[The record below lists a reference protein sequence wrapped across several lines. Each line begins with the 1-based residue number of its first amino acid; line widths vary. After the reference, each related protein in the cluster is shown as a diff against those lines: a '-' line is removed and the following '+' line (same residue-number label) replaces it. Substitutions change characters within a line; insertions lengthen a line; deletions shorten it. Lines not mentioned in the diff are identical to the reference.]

1 MNHLKGFD
9 LFAMSAPKTVE
20 DRILVLQEVLAELDF
35 VYEQIQA
42 LSLDAPSPRHS
53 ALPEI

>member
-42 LSLDAPSPRHS
+42 LSLDAPQPKAQCAS
-53 ALPEI
+53 